1 MNETDT
7 MNEQTKEE
15 KKSVRETTKFI
26 QNLYISIQFEIPLN
40 LFHFDY
46 IASIE

>member
-1 MNETDT
+1 MKLTQWT
-7 MNEQTKEE
+7 SKQKKK